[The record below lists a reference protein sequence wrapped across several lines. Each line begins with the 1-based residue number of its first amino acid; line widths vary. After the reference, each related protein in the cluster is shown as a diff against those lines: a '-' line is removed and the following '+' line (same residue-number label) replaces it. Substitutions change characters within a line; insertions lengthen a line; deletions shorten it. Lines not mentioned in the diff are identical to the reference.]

1 MSTIVRPA
9 PLDSAPPTQLR
20 SAMVERDAWFY
31 VNIGLSA
38 VGLLLVAGLL
48 YSVVNPSP
56 LYRFWL
62 RTFHHPLP
70 FNIPYFRYF
79 FTLPQAWLGV
89 RYTFILAI
97 LSQTTGIILGLL
109 AALSRTSRI
118 ALLRGLSWLYIWVF
132 RGSPVLLQIYL
143 VANALPLLLLS
154 MDTDPTAHGW
164 ISRLA
169 ILIGS
174 NAFVSGYVALS
185 LNEGAYMSEIVRA
198 GIESIDRGQMEAAK
212 ALGMTY
218 PMAMRRIILPQA
230 LKVIIPPTGNEFIS
244 MLKTTSLVSVIG
256 LQELMLVGLQTAAHS
271 FNFLEVYSAAGIYYL
286 AMTTILTLVQSQI
299 ERRIGERRGEV
310 RRNPFDNLRRL
321 FVGSG
326 RPQAVA
332 ATALPPKEAR

>member
-1 MSTIVRPA
+1 MSTTVRPA
-9 PLDSAPPTQLR
+9 PLDRVPPTQAR
-20 SAMVERDAWFY
+20 GAMVQRDAWFY

-38 VGLLLVAGLL
+38 LGVLLVAGLV
-48 YSVVNPSP
+48 YSVVNPGP

-79 FTLPQAWLGV
+79 FTLPQAWRGV

-97 LSQTTGIILGLL
+97 LAQTTGIILGLF
-109 AALSRTSRI
+109 AALMRTSRI
-118 ALLRGLSWLYIWVF
+118 AVLRGLSWIYIWVF
-132 RGSPVLLQIYL
+132 RGTPVLLQIYL

-154 MDTDPTAHGW
+154 MDTDPTGHGW

-169 ILIGS
+169 VVIGS
-174 NAFVSGYVALS
+174 NAFSSGYLALS

-218 PMAMRRIILPQA
+218 PLAMRRIILPQA

-256 LQELMLVGLQTAAHS
+256 LQELMLISLQTAAHS
-271 FNFLEVYSAAGIYYL
+271 FNFLEVFTAAGIYYL
-286 AMTTILTLVQSQI
+286 AVTTVLTMVQSQI
-299 ERRIGERRGEV
+299 ERRVGERRADV
-310 RRNPFDNLRRL
+310 RRRPFDNLRRL
-321 FVGSG
+321 FLGSG
-326 RPQAVA
+326 SPRA
-332 ATALPPKEAR
+332 AGAPALPPKEAR